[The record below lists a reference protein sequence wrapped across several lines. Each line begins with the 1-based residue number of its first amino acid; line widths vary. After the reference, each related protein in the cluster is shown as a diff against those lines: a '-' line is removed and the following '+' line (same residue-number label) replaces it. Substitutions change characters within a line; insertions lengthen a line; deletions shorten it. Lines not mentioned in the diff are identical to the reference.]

1 MVTEFLPFL
10 GARFFFFFFFSFAKN
25 APRFSFFFL
34 TTEHC
39 CEVSM
44 VTRWIG
50 CHGKDWDPPGTNRDK
65 IVHTKSV
72 LELNFVTK
80 ENKTSYK

>member
-1 MVTEFLPFL
+1 
-10 GARFFFFFFFSFAKN
+10 
-25 APRFSFFFL
+25 
-34 TTEHC
+34 
-39 CEVSM
+39 M